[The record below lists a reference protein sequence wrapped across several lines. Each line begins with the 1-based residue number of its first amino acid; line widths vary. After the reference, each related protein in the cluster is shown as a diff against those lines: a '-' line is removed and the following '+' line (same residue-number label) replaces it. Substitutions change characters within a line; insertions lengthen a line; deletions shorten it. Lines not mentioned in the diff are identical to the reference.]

1 MKRILTSIAL
11 IGLTTVLAACGFQLR
26 GLGDT
31 NFALKEI
38 DLSARNAYGD
48 TVKELQRLLENS
60 GVKVTK
66 SAPYHLFLAREDETQ
81 RTASYTGSARSAE
94 YELTNTVNY
103 EIRGTD
109 NLLLLADKV
118 EVQKVYLHDE
128 NNLTGSDQEAG
139 QLRKEMRRDLVQ
151 QLSLRLQMLTP
162 ARLADLQQ
170 KAEAKAKA
178 EADALKAADEA
189 ARQQEQQQPQQ
200 SPIELPK
207 AQ

>member
-1 MKRILTSIAL
+1 MKRILTGIAL
-11 IGLTTVLAACGFQLR
+11 IGLTTVLAACGFHLR

-31 NFALKEI
+31 NFALKEV

-48 TVKELQRLLENS
+48 TVKDLQRLLENS

-66 SAPYHLFLAREDETQ
+66 GAPYHLFLAREAETQ
-81 RTASYTGSARSAE
+81 RTASYSSSARSAE
-94 YELTNTVNY
+94 YELTTTVDY
-103 EIRGTD
+103 EVRGAD
-109 NLLLLADKV
+109 NLLLMTDKV

-128 NNLTGSDQEAG
+128 NNLIGSDQEAA

-151 QLSLRLQMLTP
+151 QLALRLQMLTP
-162 ARLADLQQ
+162 ARLEYLQQ
-170 KAEAKAKA
+170 QAEAKAKA

-189 ARQQEQQQPQQ
+189 ARQQPQQ